1 MAENLPRYAVT
12 DLIARVSG
20 MSRGRLEMRLLGECA
35 EVSRFMPP
43 QTAGEGDMAFLTNA
57 AYAEAMKDA
66 YHQRLTEFEN
76 KRTAMEKE

>member
-35 EVSRFMPP
+35 EVSRFMPCLLYTSP
-43 QTAGEGDMAFLTNA
+43 SPRD
-57 AYAEAMKDA
+57 
-66 YHQRLTEFEN
+66 
-76 KRTAMEKE
+76 